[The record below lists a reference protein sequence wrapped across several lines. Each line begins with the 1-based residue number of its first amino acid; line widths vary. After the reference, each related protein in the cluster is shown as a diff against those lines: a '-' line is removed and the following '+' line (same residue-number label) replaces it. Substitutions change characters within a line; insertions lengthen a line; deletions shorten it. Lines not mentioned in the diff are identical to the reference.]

1 MFSQE
6 AVNSGKYNYILK
18 YKAWDSRFIA
28 EIGDIVFSRIHPEY
42 PEYGGYSILEYA
54 DIVILWIPCW
64 SMLTLWIA
72 ECLV

>member
-6 AVNSGKYNYILK
+6 AVDSGKYNCILK
-18 YKAWDSRFIA
+18 YKVWFSRFIA
-28 EIGDIVFSRIHPEY
+28 EIGDIEFSRIHPEY

-54 DIVILWIPCW
+54 DIVILWIPYW